1 MWHLLHYFKIDDDAK
16 EAWRALFADLQDK
29 LLHRLKSKTSFC
41 KQPINP
47 QQTERQCMFCK
58 LNRTALEAPVPVT
71 LKEEEEE
78 EGQEKDSIVEDKE
91 SIVDDT
97 LSKASFSEEEEEEGF
112 ETITGH
118 LPNAPVWQAPVSNFF
133 ASV

>member
-71 LKEEEEE
+71 LKVEEE
-78 EGQEKDSIVEDKE
+78 EGQEKDLIVEDKE

-112 ETITGH
+112 ENITGH

>member
-16 EAWRALFADLQDK
+16 EAWRALYADLQDK

-58 LNRTALEAPVPVT
+58 LNRTALEAPLPVI
-71 LKEEEEE
+71 LKEEEE

-97 LSKASFSEEEEEEGF
+97 LSKASLSEEEEEEGL

-118 LPNAPVWQAPVSNFF
+118 LPYAPVWQAPVSNFF

>member
-1 MWHLLHYFKIDDDAK
+1 
-16 EAWRALFADLQDK
+16 
-29 LLHRLKSKTSFC
+29 
-41 KQPINP
+41 
-47 QQTERQCMFCK
+47 MFCK

-71 LKEEEEE
+71 LKVEEE
-78 EGQEKDSIVEDKE
+78 EGQEKDLIVEDKE

-112 ETITGH
+112 ENITGH

>member
-1 MWHLLHYFKIDDDAK
+1 
-16 EAWRALFADLQDK
+16 
-29 LLHRLKSKTSFC
+29 
-41 KQPINP
+41 
-47 QQTERQCMFCK
+47 MFCK

-71 LKEEEEE
+71 LKVEEE
-78 EGQEKDSIVEDKE
+78 EGQEKDLIVEDKE